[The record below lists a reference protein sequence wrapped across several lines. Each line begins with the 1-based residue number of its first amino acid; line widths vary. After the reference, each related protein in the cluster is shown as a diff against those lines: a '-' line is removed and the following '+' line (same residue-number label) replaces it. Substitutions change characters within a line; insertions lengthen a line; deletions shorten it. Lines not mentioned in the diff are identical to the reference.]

1 VSNRT
6 GDRDSSDS
14 RRASNRFAGTGSI
27 AARSSV
33 KSVATAPGFPRVVR
47 S

>member
-1 VSNRT
+1 MSNRT
-6 GDRDSSDS
+6 GDSDASDS
-14 RRASNRFAGTGSI
+14 RRASNRFAGTRSI

-33 KSVATAPGFPRVVR
+33 KSVATVPGFPRVVR